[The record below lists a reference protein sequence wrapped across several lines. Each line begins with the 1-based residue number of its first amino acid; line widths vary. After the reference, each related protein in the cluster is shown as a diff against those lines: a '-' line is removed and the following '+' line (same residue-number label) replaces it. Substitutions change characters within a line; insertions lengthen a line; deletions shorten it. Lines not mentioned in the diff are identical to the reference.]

1 MTREK
6 EERERELERKEEE
19 KEQRER
25 ERDLDFVEMNYRVF
39 MLFVNNLAGVVCL
52 EKKLSSGDR
61 SI

>member
-25 ERDLDFVEMNYRVF
+25 ERDLDFVEMKTSDQILR
-39 MLFVNNLAGVVCL
+39 LH
-52 EKKLSSGDR
+52 KQWKTLSFSDMSR
-61 SI
+61 FA